1 MAISPERA
9 QKIEY
14 FFRKNASLLII
25 FGIDFAMLVYV
36 LAFFLLRDTPLF
48 FLVGSTDCS
57 LWNAHLYCIG
67 CGGTRAVDALSRFDI
82 IESLCLNPYP
92 AVWGFTII
100 YANLHTVILHVVRLK
115 KKMLPPVCPYWG
127 PVLWWATIF
136 SILYVPTLII
146 LLLCGIDLVGDHGT
160 FWPEFFATLS

>member
-48 FLVGSTDCS
+48 FLVGSTECS

-82 IESLCLNPYP
+82 IESLCLNP
-92 AVWGFTII
+92 
-100 YANLHTVILHVVRLK
+100 
-115 KKMLPPVCPYWG
+115 
-127 PVLWWATIF
+127 
-136 SILYVPTLII
+136 
-146 LLLCGIDLVGDHGT
+146 
-160 FWPEFFATLS
+160 